1 MKEVK
6 EAVEDDWD
14 GEKRGNQWLLSIRK
28 MALLCRRWRS
38 IILDSKSLYMDT
50 EPWSEGMDRWMSPD
64 FPYATIQLDMQ
75 PDETPQNIKKQA
87 RLLVKE
93 GFMRYA
99 KCLSIDGT
107 ADLSDLQLGLKCLS
121 F

>member
-1 MKEVK
+1 MK
-6 EAVEDDWD
+6 EAVEWD

-28 MALLCRRWRS
+28 MASLCRRWRS
-38 IILDSKSLYMDT
+38 IILDSKRLYMDT
-50 EPWSEGMDRWMSPD
+50 EPWSEGVTTGILPPD
-64 FPYATIQLDMQ
+64 FPYATIHFDIFIQ
-75 PDETPQNIKKQA
+75 PDETFQNIKKQA

-99 KCLSIDGT
+99 KCLSIDGL